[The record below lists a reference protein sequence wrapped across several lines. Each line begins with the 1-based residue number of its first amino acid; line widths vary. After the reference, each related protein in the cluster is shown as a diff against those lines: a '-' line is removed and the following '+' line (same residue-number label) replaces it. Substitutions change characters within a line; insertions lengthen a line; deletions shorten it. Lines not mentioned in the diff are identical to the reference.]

1 MTKAAID
8 GLWANHADMGEV
20 FGSLSDAEWTLQS
33 ACAGWRVQEVL
44 GHVTSNFKEM
54 VDPTPAPTD
63 APAPTAASTAAP
75 PVEVKAEEMVEALL
89 LPRRTWSAADLMAE
103 YERYRDA
110 AIGALTAMQDDP
122 MASTEIPLADLG
134 TYGMHWL
141 ANAYCFDHY
150 CHLRHDVL
158 SPAGPITRTLP
169 AADDVRVR
177 PGIDWMIA
185 GLPQM
190 CRSALA
196 SVDKPWV
203 LELTGAGAGTWTV
216 HPVPPTGLVTI
227 TEDRATDAVGTV
239 VSTAHDFVSWGTQR
253 SSWRGPCTLT
263 GDTDYLAGIL
273 DAINI
278 I

>member
-20 FGSLSDAEWTLQS
+20 FGSLTDAEWQLQS
-33 ACAGWRVQEVL
+33 ACAGWRIQEVL
-44 GHVTSNFKEM
+44 AHVTSNFKEM
-54 VDPTPAPTD
+54 IDPTPAAND
-63 APAPTAASTAAP
+63 MP
-75 PVEVKAEEMVEALL
+75 PDPNVVVHAEVMVEELIT
-89 LPRRTWSAADLMAE
+89 PRRAWSATQLLEE
-103 YERYRDA
+103 YSKYRDA
-110 AIGALTAMQDDP
+110 AIGALTAMQEEP

-158 SPAGPITRTLP
+158 TPAGPLSRVLP
-169 AADDVRVR
+169 TADDVRVR

-190 CRSALA
+190 CADALRC
-196 SVDKPWV
+196 VDKPWI

-216 HPVPPTGLVTI
+216 HPVGDNGLVTV
-227 TEDRATDAVGTV
+227 TEGPDSAVATVS
-239 VSTAHDFVSWGTQR
+239 STAHDFVSWGTQR
-253 SSWRGPCTLT
+253 SSWRTACKLS
-263 GDTDYLAGIL
+263 GDTDYLAGVL

>member
-1 MTKAAID
+1 MTKAAVD
-8 GLWANHADMGEV
+8 GLHKNHEDMQAV
-20 FGSLSDAEWTLQS
+20 FESLTDEEWVMQS

-44 GHVTSNFKEM
+44 AHVTSNFKEM
-54 VDPTPAPTD
+54 VEPTTPPADQPPVDPTT
-63 APAPTAASTAAP
+63 
-75 PVEVKAEEMVEALL
+75 VHAEEMVEALVT
-89 LPRRTWSAADLMAE
+89 PRRTWSAKELMDE
-103 YERYRDA
+103 YAKYRDA
-110 AIGALTAMQDDP
+110 ALGTLAAMQEEP

-150 CHLRHDVL
+150 CHLRIDTL
-158 SPAGPITRTLP
+158 QPNGPIKRAVP

-185 GLPQM
+185 GLAQM
-190 CRSALA
+190 CKNELKI
-196 SVDKPWV
+196 VDKPWR

-216 HPVPPTGLVTI
+216 HPVGANGLVTVV
-227 TEDRATDAVGTV
+227 EGKDDGVATVT
-239 VSTAHDFVSWGTQR
+239 STAHDFVSWGTKR
-253 SSWRGPCTLT
+253 SEWRPSCKIT
-263 GDTDYLAGIL
+263 GDTDYVSSVL